1 MKCSGGRYDPALQ
14 RTLKLGEFSS
24 FLFHHSNPHSF
35 PLTSSPLSLLLIY
48 LSFFFSL
55 GPCRFLRPCILFLF
69 SSCAL
74 ITFGRLHYSPACQSV
89 KRALCTLLLYCVL
102 IRQFAANFASFGVFS
117 NRLAFLFSPH
127 RTAPTPSPSRVI
139 YPAKHHG
146 PRQHHLLRFS
156 SFRIEVDH
164 PMVCSA
170 SQSFGSMA
178 DNSSWGWLG
187 KSGTT
192 LFMNVTRRTRRRR
205 RRPASSFWTSQ
216 VGVSV
221 L

>member
-1 MKCSGGRYDPALQ
+1 MKRSGGRYDPALQ
-14 RTLKLGEFSS
+14 RTLKLGKFSS
-24 FLFHHSNPHSF
+24 FLFHHSIPHSF
-35 PLTSSPLSLLLIY
+35 PLTSSPLSSPDIPVLFLPPRPLPISLTLHLIA
-48 LSFFFSL
+48 FFFLCSHHL
-55 GPCRFLRPCILFLF
+55 
-69 SSCAL
+69 
-74 ITFGRLHYSPACQSV
+74 GRLHYSPACQSV

-102 IRQFAANFASFGVFS
+102 IRQFAANFASGVFS
-117 NRLAFLFSPH
+117 NRLAFLFSPL

-139 YPAKHHG
+139 YPVKHHG

-187 KSGTT
+187 KSGIT